1 MAGESGELFEGLPV
15 PAAEAP
21 RPASGEARVLRPNR
35 LQVEL
40 RPSDLE
46 SLLAEDHPAR
56 LVWGYVERQDLSG
69 LYATIRSVAGGAGR
83 SAIAPEILLSLWLYA
98 TLEGVGSARAL
109 ARLCEAHDAYRWL
122 CGGVQV
128 NHHTLS
134 DFRVGHGDYL
144 DGLLTRNV
152 AGLLASRVVTM
163 TRVAQDGMRVRAHAG
178 AASFRRRARLA
189 QCLAEARAQVAALK
203 RELEDDPD
211 AGNRRQQAARE
222 RAAREREQRIEA
234 ALAQLPRLEQSKQ
247 AQRKPVETA
256 RVSTTDPEARVM
268 KMADGGF
275 RPAYNAQLAT
285 DTERQ
290 VIVGVAVSDSGSDL
304 GQLAP
309 MIEQLHDRY
318 GQRPEE
324 VLVDGGFTK
333 HEDIERLAPHTT
345 VYAPVVQ
352 PRDDQR
358 DPHAPLPGDSEAVA
372 SWRQRMGT
380 EAGKAIYRERAAT
393 AECVNAIARNRG
405 LQRFTV
411 RGIDKVKCVLLW
423 YALAHNLT
431 RMADLMPT

>member
-1 MAGESGELFEGLPV
+1 MTGESGELFEGLPA
-15 PAAEAP
+15 PAPEGP
-21 RPASGEARVLRPNR
+21 RPACGEARVLRPNR

-56 LVWGYVERQDLSG
+56 LVWGFVERQDLSG
-69 LYATIRSVAGGAGR
+69 LYAAIRSVAGGAGR

-122 CGGVQV
+122 CGGVRV

-247 AQRKPVETA
+247 AQRKPVDTA

-275 RPAYNAQLAT
+275 RPAYNAQLVT

-290 VIVGVAVSDSGSDL
+290 VIVGVAVSDCGSDL

-309 MIEQLHDRY
+309 MVEQLEDRY

-345 VYAPVVQ
+345 VYAPVMQ
-352 PRDDQR
+352 PRGEQR
-358 DPHAPLPGDSEAVA
+358 DPHARLPGDSETIAA
-372 SWRQRMGT
+372 WRQRMGT
-380 EAGKAIYRERAAT
+380 EAGKAIYKQRAAT